1 MAIYFKM
8 LSASGSL
15 IAIPLDQL
23 SGRLK
28 KYDVKCEKNPDLFG
42 LNKPGFFLSGIDGDL
57 TVCLGAGQVC
67 EQFRAGAFPHS
78 VLAAIKKEFNVE
90 IVPDYDHRYW
100 GCTSKEELAANV
112 RKTGGR
118 IQLLKAAR
126 AALDETATSLDR
138 KSISSRVS
146 RTLDIVGDRI
156 EDELEECRAFMLG
169 VPHAPLK

>member
-23 SGRLK
+23 SERLK
-28 KYDVKCEKNPDLFG
+28 KHGIKCN
-42 LNKPGFFLSGIDGDL
+42 FFFISGIDGDL

-90 IVPDYDHRYW
+90 IVNEYDPRFW

-112 RKTGGR
+112 HKTEQR
-118 IQLLKAAR
+118 YNLLETAQKASA
-126 AALDETATSLDR
+126 ETATSLQ
-138 KSISSRVS
+138 KKAISTRVC
-146 RTLDIVGDRI
+146 RALDIVEDRI
-156 EDELEECRAFMLG
+156 EDELEDCSGYVLSVRCTA
-169 VPHAPLK
+169 LK